1 MFASAVRMRGGDHL
15 PEGIWACLL
24 GGVVVVGAGRAV
36 GVGVLVCGE
45 VRMQWRSTSIID
57 CEAVLERGER
67 GACVAR
73 AVAMAA
79 VAVAVVVVM
88 LPAVGG
94 CGCLRRRRLGSV

>member
-24 GGVVVVGAGRAV
+24 GGVTVVGAGRVV

-73 AVAMAA
+73 AVAVA
-79 VAVAVVVVM
+79 AVAVVVVM
-88 LPAVGG
+88 LPTVGG